1 LKVPEKVQG
10 IILVIPAFILLMIIS
25 IYPLFYTIFIS
36 LQEWNY
42 LKVYI
47 PPKFIGAENYIKL
60 FQDPIF
66 LNTLYVTTLFTVM
79 CILIELI
86 LGIGLGCLLYSERLK
101 WKRVIRSLILLPMM
115 LTPVIIG
122 FTWKSLL
129 NLKWGII
136 NYFLHLIGIKGIM
149 WHTSLTQALPTMVLI
164 DVWEWTPFVTLI
176 IMALLSSLPT
186 APFEAAAIDG
196 ASKWQIFRHITLPM
210 LKDGIIMIIL
220 LRALDALKEFD
231 KIYILTRGGPEHAT
245 DVLSIFGYRIAFFHG
260 YVSYAA
266 AASIILFIIIMIL
279 CTILFKLIK
288 R

>member
-1 LKVPEKVQG
+1 
-10 IILVIPAFILLMIIS
+10 MIIS

-36 LQEWNY
+36 LHEWNY
-42 LKVYI
+42 LKAYI

-260 YVSYAA
+260 YVSHAA